1 MCKGNV
7 IFWVGMLF
15 LPFVHAIV
23 ILRLLLE
30 DGQPGSGIF
39 YPQTYRGMSAELF
52 FCCTIIE

>member
-7 IFWVGMLF
+7 IFWMGMLF
-15 LPFVHAIV
+15 LQFVHAIV

-39 YPQTYRGMSAELF
+39 YPQTYRGMEPNFFSAVQF
-52 FCCTIIE
+52 